1 MSAPAAPTAPTAA
14 VTTQK
19 KPRCEAEGCRTRL
32 TLTDF
37 ACKCQKT
44 FCSKHRPCEEHA
56 CGFDFRA
63 AARQELLKTMST
75 PIIAAKVE
83 VI

>member
-1 MSAPAAPTAPTAA
+1 MSAPAAA
-14 VTTQK
+14 K
-19 KPRCEAEGCRTRL
+19 KPRCCADGCKTRL

-56 CGFDFRA
+56 CNFDFRD

-75 PIIAAKVE
+75 PIIAAKLA